1 MSDKNAVVLEGFLF
15 ECMDYSYD
23 DNETTVVIRVS
34 GNGEKERV
42 ITGWVLELCPGEVKR
57 FSDEI
62 NIISCE
68 KRRNGGKWT
77 PAAAQK
83 TIYELSGDIGI
94 TGVLFEEWIGIEEDE
109 TAVEFKLV
117 LDGEVGPNACKVAYI
132 SGPTVY
138 QSMEKLQIGNVG
150 EQQCTK
156 TWLTPIDKPFC
167 LFVVV
172 PEGYKPVGVCKT
184 SLSILKRG
192 VFLSHEEGNFS
203 IDSREDNEEVMC
215 TKAVLQ
221 GSVKIIASLP
231 LKSHQACGDTVQA
244 TACDCFEVCDTI
256 GYIHMGEQFAMR
268 DVSICPKNKSMDLTL
283 LNAHCGKSVYRLD
296 GLFTIHCKRCEKE
309 Q

>member
-15 ECMDYSYD
+15 ECTDYSNA
-23 DNETTVVIRVS
+23 DNVTTVTIRVS
-34 GNGEKERV
+34 GSGEKERV
-42 ITGWVLELCPGEVKR
+42 ITSWVLELCPGDARR

-62 NIISCE
+62 NIVSCE

-94 TGVLFEEWIGIEEDE
+94 TGVLFEEWVGIEEDD

-117 LDGEVGPNACKVAYI
+117 LEGNVGPGACRVAYI

-138 QSMEKLQIGNVG
+138 QSIEKLQIGEIN
-150 EQQCTK
+150 EQECTK

-167 LFVVV
+167 LFIVV

-184 SLSILKRG
+184 NLSIVKRG
-192 VFLSHEEGNFS
+192 VFLSHEEEKVSLDGGE
-203 IDSREDNEEVMC
+203 DSEEKIC

-231 LKSHQACGDTVQA
+231 LKSRQACGDTVQA
-244 TACDCFEVCDTI
+244 TACDCFEVSDTI
-256 GYIHMGEQFAMR
+256 GYIQLGEQFAMR
-268 DVSICPKNKSMDLTL
+268 DVSICPKKKSMDLTL

-296 GLFTIHCKRCEKE
+296 GLFTIHCKRCDNE
-309 Q
+309 